1 MRVPVRELHIR
12 ILENKL
18 IIKVIFPQTVSQKSF
33 PRTTKNNAIMR
44 YVRAT
49 YRYDT
54 VPHMLIVEDE
64 LSKCFFRVFLNWN
77 NSGKKN

>member
-1 MRVPVRELHIR
+1 MRVPVRELNIR

-33 PRTTKNNAIMR
+33 PRTTKKNNVIMR
-44 YVRAT
+44 YVRDA

-64 LSKCFFRVFLNWN
+64 SGKYFFRVFLNWN
-77 NSGKKN
+77 KL